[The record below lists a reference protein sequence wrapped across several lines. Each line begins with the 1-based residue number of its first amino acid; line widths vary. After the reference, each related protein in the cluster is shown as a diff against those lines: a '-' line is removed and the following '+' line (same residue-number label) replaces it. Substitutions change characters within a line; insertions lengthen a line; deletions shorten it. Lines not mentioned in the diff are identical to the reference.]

1 MQQSLDMAAII
12 KSHLNVTLF
21 IDLLTNRPGPI
32 MLRLKYIRLISPHVR
47 LDRTGHILSTWGETI
62 FAVL

>member
-32 MLRLKYIRLISPHVR
+32 MLRLKYIRPIKYYQT
-47 LDRTGHILSTWGETI
+47 DKSTCTT
-62 FAVL
+62 